1 MTCLSRTAGGC
12 GCSIVDNLGT
22 DVVQQRLLYVLQV
35 EGVHNAKGVE
45 PPLSGYCLV
54 VDESTVASLILVVV
68 PAVGVQGY
76 PELKVGLNMW
86 FIPSAFLHGGKDAVS
101 GFIDLLPS
109 EVFVFDDVLFGFG
122 RNEGDKQVE
131 SLFIFHQCEGFVV
144 GGVHGGLCVHKTLV
158 CEEVEFAEFTFAQF
172 AQGKG

>member
-35 EGVHNAKGVE
+35 EGVRDAKGVI

-76 PELKVGLNMW
+76 PELKVGLNTR
-86 FIPSAFLHGGKDAVS
+86 FIPSAFLHGGKDAMS
-101 GFIDLLPS
+101 GFINLLPS

-122 RNEGDKQVE
+122 RNEGDK
-131 SLFIFHQCEGFVV
+131 
-144 GGVHGGLCVHKTLV
+144 
-158 CEEVEFAEFTFAQF
+158 
-172 AQGKG
+172 